1 MVANPDTDYKS
12 HVTGVVNFL
21 KQAPTLSKTMIGEF
35 LGMDKQLNKDC
46 LFEFI
51 DQYDLRGV
59 EFVIALKT
67 ILQGFRL
74 PGEG

>member
-1 MVANPDTDYKS
+1 
-12 HVTGVVNFL
+12 
-21 KQAPTLSKTMIGEF
+21 MIGEF
-35 LGMDKQLNKDC
+35 LGVDKPLNKDC
-46 LFEFI
+46 LMEFI

-74 PGEG
+74 KGEG

>member
-1 MVANPDTDYKS
+1 
-12 HVTGVVNFL
+12 
-21 KQAPTLSKTMIGEF
+21 MIGEF
-35 LGMDKQLNKDC
+35 LGVDKPLNKDC
-46 LFEFI
+46 LMEFI
-51 DQYDLRGV
+51 EQYDLKGV